1 MEKWMPFLQ
10 RTPPT
15 RSGTS
20 EVPELIFRGWTRTAR
35 LHNGTGAGRDQQKE
49 SSALSAGHSCHVK
62 HVLNCSSEQES
73 AVHS

>member
-20 EVPELIFRGWTRTAR
+20 EVPELIFRGWTRQRGGNST
-35 LHNGTGAGRDQQKE
+35 GTTVTSKKKAALCQQGM
-49 SSALSAGHSCHVK
+49 AAT
-62 HVLNCSSEQES
+62 
-73 AVHS
+73 